1 MTSATERMA
10 RVLRVS
16 IEIRPATGTDL
27 PHVLRLLG
35 EMYPEDPV
43 LSAARSARIW
53 AEIEAQSGRSML
65 VAQDHSGDLLG
76 TVDCVVMPNLSRGGR
91 PRLVMEN
98 LIVSESHRRRGVG
111 RLLMTEVRWT
121 AEREGCY
128 KIQFLA
134 AEDAY
139 VHTFYR
145 SCGFSQWK
153 GGGFYLY
160 L

>member
-1 MTSATERMA
+1 M
-10 RVLRVS
+10 S
-16 IEIRPATGTDL
+16 IEIRPATGADL

-53 AEIEAQSGRSML
+53 AEIEAQGGRSLL
-65 VAQDHSGDLLG
+65 VAQEPAGDLVG

-111 RLLMTEVRWT
+111 RLLLDEVRRT
-121 AEREGCY
+121 AQRGDCY
-128 KIQFLA
+128 KIQFLS

-139 VHTFYR
+139 VHAFYR
-145 SCGFSQWK
+145 SCGFSQWE

>member
-1 MTSATERMA
+1 
-10 RVLRVS
+10 VS

-35 EMYPEDPV
+35 GMYPEDPV
-43 LSAARSARIW
+43 LSAAGSARVW
-53 AEIEAQSGRSML
+53 AEIGAQAGRSLL
-65 VAQDHSGDLLG
+65 VAQDPAGDLVG

-98 LIVSESHRRRGVG
+98 LMVSESHRRRGVG
-111 RLLMTEVRWT
+111 RLLLDEVRRT

-128 KIQFLA
+128 KIQFLSA
-134 AEDAY
+134 KDAY
-139 VHTFYR
+139 VHEFYR
-145 SCGFSQWK
+145 SCGYVPWE
-153 GGGFYLY
+153 GGGFHLY

>member
-1 MTSATERMA
+1 M
-10 RVLRVS
+10 S
-16 IEIRPATGTDL
+16 IEIRPATGADL

-35 EMYPEDPV
+35 EMYPEDPA
-43 LSAARSARIW
+43 LSGARSTRIW
-53 AEIEAQSGRSML
+53 AEIQAQSGRSLL
-65 VAQDHSGDLLG
+65 VAQDPAGHLVG

-98 LIVSESHRRRGVG
+98 LVVSESHRRRGVG
-111 RLLMTEVRWT
+111 RLLLEEVRRT
-121 AEREGCY
+121 AGREDCY

-139 VHTFYR
+139 VHAFYR
-145 SCGFSQWK
+145 SCGFSQWE

>member
-1 MTSATERMA
+1 M
-10 RVLRVS
+10 S

-35 EMYPEDPV
+35 EMYPEDPS
-43 LSAARSARIW
+43 LSGTAADRIW
-53 AEIEAQSGRSML
+53 AEISEQTGRSLL
-65 VAQDHSGDLLG
+65 VADDGAGELLG
-76 TVDCVVMPNLSRGGR
+76 TVDCVVVPNLSRAGR

-98 LIVSESHRRRGVG
+98 LIVSEAHRRRGVG
-111 RLLMTEVRWT
+111 RLLMAGVREI

-128 KIQFLA
+128 KVQFLS

-139 VHTFYR
+139 VHEFYR
-145 SCGFSQWK
+145 SCGYTPWT
-153 GGGFYLY
+153 GGAFHLY

>member
-1 MTSATERMA
+1 M
-10 RVLRVS
+10 S
-16 IEIRPATGTDL
+16 IEIRPATGADL

-43 LSAARSARIW
+43 LSAAGSARIW
-53 AEIEAQSGRSML
+53 AEIEAQSGRSLL
-65 VAQDHSGDLLG
+65 VADGGSDSVVG

-91 PRLVMEN
+91 PRLVLEN
-98 LIVSESHRRRGVG
+98 LVVSESHRRRGVG
-111 RLLMTEVRWT
+111 RLLMDEVRRT

-134 AEDAY
+134 AQDAY
-139 VHTFYR
+139 VHAFYR
-145 SCGFSQWK
+145 SCGFTPWE
-153 GGGFYLY
+153 GGGFFLY

>member
-1 MTSATERMA
+1 M
-10 RVLRVS
+10 S
-16 IEIRPATGTDL
+16 IEIRPATGADL

-43 LSAARSARIW
+43 LSAPRSARIW
-53 AEIEAQSGRSML
+53 AEIEAQSGRSLL
-65 VAQDHSGDLLG
+65 VAQDAAGHLVG

-98 LIVSESHRRRGVG
+98 LVVSESHRRRGVG
-111 RLLMTEVRWT
+111 RLLMDEVRRT
-121 AEREGCY
+121 AGREGCY

-134 AEDAY
+134 AEDDY
-139 VHTFYR
+139 VHAFYR
-145 SCGFSQWK
+145 SCGFSRWE
-153 GGGFYLY
+153 GDGFYRY